1 MQVVTSLW
9 LLPTWEFNL
18 GNWGESAV
26 AQKGWDACCPLQS
39 HFVIRLE
46 RGRNLS
52 FLPPPLLL
60 KMKTGVCFITATGF
74 QETEN
79 RFTGPVPTSAVFYFP
94 PNLKVMSRRQLM
106 FCTCFF
112 LHHWKF
118 PPCLFVLALIKVFY
132 WALVSAK
139 GNMIQDKGCVS
150 SGFVSALGK
159 QTRLSFVFFPQ
170 RESPK

>member
-1 MQVVTSLW
+1 M

-26 AQKGWDACCPLQS
+26 AQKGWDTCCPSQS

-46 RGRNLS
+46 RGRNLF
-52 FLPPPLLL
+52 FLPQPPL
-60 KMKTGVCFITATGF
+60 KKKTGVALLQLQVFRRQKTDLPGQSQLQLFFISPQTW
-74 QETEN
+74 
-79 RFTGPVPTSAVFYFP
+79 
-94 PNLKVMSRRQLM
+94 KVMSQRQLM

-139 GNMIQDKGCVS
+139 GNMIQDRGCVS
-150 SGFVSALGK
+150 SGFVSAYWIRKAEETLISIS
-159 QTRLSFVFFPQ
+159 L
-170 RESPK
+170 